1 MINFEKPE
9 PTVSVFLFLFNI
21 FMNIYLLA
29 GLGFDKRTFQ
39 RLKLDDRFE
48 LHHLDWIDPANA
60 NEPIEAYAARMLEQQ
75 ILPEHRTADIVF
87 IGHSFGGVMCQELAQ
102 LVEKPRLIITIS
114 SIRSHS
120 EKPFMMRWF
129 YWMPV
134 FWLVS
139 KYLTWIT
146 MPLWAWMYGF
156 ISAESRRLLWYMVRR
171 FSRQYLSWAART
183 ISKWRPKKAIEGLRI
198 VSIHGSRDLMFPAH
212 LQAAPKRILKGGNHF
227 MVYHRADEVSALI
240 NEELKALGD

>member
-1 MINFEKPE
+1 
-9 PTVSVFLFLFNI
+9 
-21 FMNIYLLA
+21 MNIYLLA

-39 RLKLDDRFE
+39 HLRLDDRFE
-48 LHHLDWIDPANA
+48 LHHLDWIDPASS
-60 NEPIEAYAARMLEQQ
+60 NETIEAYAARMLEQQ
-75 ILPEHRTADIVF
+75 ILPEHRTTDIVF

-114 SIRSHS
+114 SIRSQS
-120 EKPFMMRWF
+120 EKPFLMRWF

-139 KYLTWIT
+139 KFLTWIT
-146 MPLWAWMYGF
+146 IPSWAWMYGF
-156 ISAESRRLLWYMVRR
+156 ITVESRRLLWQMIRR
-171 FSRQYLSWAART
+171 FSNRYLNWATRN
-183 ISKWRPKKAIEGLRI
+183 ISKWKPKKQLEGLLI

-212 LQAAPKRILKGGNHF
+212 LQTEPKKILKGGNHF

-240 NEELKALGD
+240 NEELGLLNSTN